1 MSFSFRYRTVI
12 PFLGT
17 SIMVWQWSASLA
29 WYSKKLPTSSWLLAG
44 REAFTNLHLYVGQSI
59 APLYEFN
66 RYCLSVGSTK
76 CGPYGPPPH
85 QQDPTG
91 ANTLCIVEWISNK
104 LLSNF
109 VRYPMLHILLFINTI
124 FTAVDP
130 APSSEEILEQLI
142 LPFLSTAHCALSK
155 MPNVHLLVIVCEK
168 RITKDERPF

>member
-1 MSFSFRYRTVI
+1 MEQVLWYDSDQRAW
-12 PFLGT
+12 LGAQRGYQLARGY
-17 SIMVWQWSASLA
+17 WRDEKRSL
-29 WYSKKLPTSSWLLAG
+29 TC
-44 REAFTNLHLYVGQSI
+44 FLYVGQSI

-91 ANTLCIVEWISNK
+91 ANTLYIVEWISNK

-109 VRYPMLHILLFINTI
+109 VRYPMLHILLFINTM

-155 MPNVHLLVIVCEK
+155 MLNVHLLVIVCEK